1 MVEDAQGELAVPSK
15 SVRAAYVRRM
25 LKRLA
30 EERIRIVGMLENDP
44 GNLPLLAVLRGLDE
58 DVVELTEESDRLASE
73 MNPKPS

>member
-1 MVEDAQGELAVPSK
+1 
-15 SVRAAYVRRM
+15 M